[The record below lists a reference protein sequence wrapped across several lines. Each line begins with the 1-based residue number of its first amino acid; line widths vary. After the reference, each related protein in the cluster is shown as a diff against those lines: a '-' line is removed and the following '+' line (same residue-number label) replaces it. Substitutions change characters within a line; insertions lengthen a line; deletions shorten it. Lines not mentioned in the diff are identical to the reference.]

1 MQGTLLAPR
10 RQTPATAGRAKNA
23 NATLRRKLEKSSSCP
38 MLELE
43 NAVLRA
49 EHVELQGMLGGADL
63 GHAAMPPPA
72 PRLHKRSRTRALK
85 FECDVRVI
93 SSPDAK
99 ALGVANARC
108 LLRGHGSGL
117 ELVDG
122 NGMKLVSCRAS
133 DIAGYGIEHNI
144 VVFEFQQARRQFR
157 LGLASQNP
165 KDVLK
170 YFRKGA
176 R

>member
-1 MQGTLLAPR
+1 MRFQEYT
-10 RQTPATAGRAKNA
+10 RAKNA
-23 NATLRRKLEKSSSCP
+23 NAVFRRKLEKSASYP

-49 EHVELQGMLGGADL
+49 EHVELQEMLSGAEL
-63 GHAAMPPPA
+63 GHAAMPPPG
-72 PRLHKRSRTRALK
+72 PRLNKRSRARAMKL
-85 FECDVRVI
+85 ECDVRVI

-122 NGMKLVSCRAS
+122 NGMMLVSCRTA
-133 DIAGYGIEHNI
+133 DIAGYGIEQN
-144 VVFEFQQARRQFR
+144 VVCFEFQQARRRFR
-157 LGLASQNP
+157 LGLASQSP

-170 YFRKGA
+170 YFRKGVA